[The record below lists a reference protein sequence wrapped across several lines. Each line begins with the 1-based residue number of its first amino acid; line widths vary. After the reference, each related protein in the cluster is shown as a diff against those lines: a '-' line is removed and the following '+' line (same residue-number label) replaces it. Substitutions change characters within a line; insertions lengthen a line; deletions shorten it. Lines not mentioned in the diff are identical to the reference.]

1 MRIMVVD
8 DEQLIRQRLAG
19 LSEWEQLGCS
29 IVGEAGNGVE
39 ALEVARQCRPDLMI
53 TDVRMPL
60 MDGMQLAEEIRVL
73 YPRTHIIFISA
84 YHDFVY
90 AKQAIKLGAID
101 FITKPINPV
110 ELLEAVELVME
121 GASHANADDRLKQEK
136 LVRSLLIG
144 GGEAA
149 ADIESEPGWAEVAG
163 KQAIMLSIEIDNIE
177 LTGDAGDPH
186 ILFMLRETVS
196 HLMGRYPYP
205 YWICLNRR
213 GVYLILFQPDERMWD
228 MKTDSMQISRDI
240 VSRMQSAFEHTI
252 SIGISRTLPSVMYLH
267 EGLEQI
273 RKCLDYRMLLG
284 KGSIISADAL
294 SLIRDESI
302 MQDDMHISHLTEILR
317 SGSLEQIVLFTRQ
330 VYRDMLA
337 TGFDKNRVHQYAIE
351 LIERAEDI
359 MDEYQLSG
367 SKEER
372 QETERHILSYDTLS
386 DLLKFLEGKL
396 TKMAGQ
402 IAAFNKES
410 PHSVIRSVDQ
420 YLEDHYQE
428 EITLVSLSKALHI
441 NHSYLCRLIKKETG
455 INFRDMLW
463 RIRIEKAKQ
472 LLANSFMKTTNIAY
486 EVGFKDSSHFSQL
499 FKRMTGMSPKD
510 YREANAKQPAK
521 TRSQFQNKE

>member
-1 MRIMVVD
+1 MKIMVVD

-19 LSEWEQLGCS
+19 LPEWEQLGCS
-29 IVGEAGNGVE
+29 IVGEAGNGLE
-39 ALEVARQCRPDLMI
+39 ALQVARQCKPDLII
-53 TDVRMPL
+53 TDIRMPV
-60 MDGMQLAEEIRVL
+60 MDGMQFAEEIRSL

-84 YHDFVY
+84 FHDFVY

-101 FITKPINPV
+101 FITKPINPD

-121 GASHANADDRLKQEK
+121 GASHANVDERVQQEK
-136 LVRSLLIG
+136 LVRSLLAG
-144 GGEAA
+144 NNES
-149 ADIESEPGWAEVAG
+149 ADIEKQTGWAEVGG

-186 ILFMLRETVS
+186 TLFMLRETVS
-196 HLMGRYPYP
+196 HLMGRYPHP

-252 SIGISRTLPSVMYLH
+252 SIGISRTLPSAMYLR

-273 RKCLDYRMLLG
+273 QECLDYRMLLG

-294 SLIRDESI
+294 SSIRDESRRK
-302 MQDDMHISHLTEILR
+302 DDMHISHLEELIR
-317 SGSLEQIVLFTRQ
+317 SGSLEQIAPFMRQ

-337 TGFDKNRVHQYAIE
+337 TGFGKNQVQQYAVE

-359 MDEYQLSG
+359 MDEYRLSC

-372 QETERHILSYDTLS
+372 QETERRILSYDTLS

-396 TKMAGQ
+396 AKMAGQ
-402 IAAFNKES
+402 IAEFNRES
-410 PHSVIRSVDQ
+410 THSVVRSVDQ

-472 LLANSFMKTTNIAY
+472 LLANSTMKTTNIAY

-499 FKRMTGMSPKD
+499 FKRMAGMSPKD
-510 YREANAKQPAK
+510 YREAHVKQPAE